1 MIQNRADLPADDVRQ
16 VLIRN
21 GTWPGMTPEQQ
32 TAFMRH
38 LTEEHLTPD
47 EVGKLAA
54 RAGVKKVVLTH
65 LLLTV
70 TENDDYQRFVPEVKK
85 HFSGEVVVAKDLMR
99 F

>member
-1 MIQNRADLPADDVRQ
+1 
-16 VLIRN
+16 
-21 GTWPGMTPEQQ
+21 
-32 TAFMRH
+32 
-38 LTEEHLTPD
+38 
-47 EVGKLAA
+47 VGKLAA